1 MKPIITLLRKPNMV
15 CLSRLAAPGAFG
27 VSSAFGAAVAA
38 RAVQGSA
45 APATANSAGPVPV
58 ASSAGRTFM
67 PGLLTALSLVFFA
80 ALPSFAHAQSFDEA
94 WQQLQQVSDKL
105 AASSAKVDRA
115 RAERDAGEDMNLPEL
130 SLNGSYTRLEKPLEM
145 DLRDLNPLASLD
157 PKTLPPALGAALGS
171 IPGELFITPFTEQ
184 DIFRA
189 SLSAMWPIY
198 TGGRISAAQG
208 IHEAQLAEEQQQRE
222 LTRRELFTTLVD
234 RYYGVMVAAEL
245 ARTQDKLVVSLE
257 KHVEHAKKLEAQG
270 QIAKVERLNA
280 EVALD
285 NARVQASS
293 SRRQYEITELAL
305 RSLLKSEP
313 APSSPLFIA
322 SREPSLPYLAELTQK
337 GHPALKLLDAKES
350 QANGLIEVERGAY
363 KPTVFLY
370 GNYTL
375 YEDDSLFA
383 KMEPDWMLGVGFKMP
398 LLARDGRSGKVE
410 AARSALLQ
418 ARHTKAQ
425 TREDLSLLLEQSYRQ
440 LKQAEEEYRALAS
453 SRELALENL
462 RLRELAF
469 NQGMSTSIE
478 RVDAELKLTAV
489 DTQQLGAKFRYVQA
503 YARLMAISGQL
514 DDFVGQTRLAPP
526 VGEQQ

>member
-1 MKPIITLLRKPNMV
+1 MKPITTLVCLPKMV
-15 CLSRLAAPGAFG
+15 CSSRQRTKLALVAQKGRVAK
-27 VSSAFGAAVAA
+27 SALFATVLASCAGMSVI
-38 RAVQGSA
+38 
-45 APATANSAGPVPV
+45 ATA
-58 ASSAGRTFM
+58 
-67 PGLLTALSLVFFA
+67 
-80 ALPSFAHAQSFDEA
+80 AHAQSFDAA

-145 DLRDLNPLASLD
+145 DLRDLNPMASLD
-157 PKTLPPALGAALGS
+157 PASLPPALGAALGS

-208 IHEAQLAEEQQQRE
+208 IHEALLAEEEQQRE

-245 ARTQDKLVVSLE
+245 VRTQDKLVASLE
-257 KHVEHAKKLEAQG
+257 KHVDHARKLEAHG

-293 SRRQYEITELAL
+293 SRRQYEMTNIAL
-305 RSLLKSEP
+305 KSLLKKAET
-313 APSSPLFIA
+313 PSSGLFIA
-322 SREPSLPYLAELTQK
+322 LSEPSLPQLAELTQK
-337 GHPALKLLDAKES
+337 SHPALKLLDAKET

-398 LLARDGRSGKVE
+398 LLSRDGRSGKVE
-410 AARSALLQ
+410 AAHSALLQ

-425 TREDLSLLLEQSYRQ
+425 TREDLSLLLEQSFRQ
-440 LKQAEEEYRALAS
+440 LRQAEEEYRALDS
-453 SRELALENL
+453 SRALAMENL

-514 DDFVGQTRLAPP
+514 DEFIGQAQRASATM
-526 VGEQQ
+526 GEKQ

>member
-1 MKPIITLLRKPNMV
+1 MSVI
-15 CLSRLAAPGAFG
+15 
-27 VSSAFGAAVAA
+27 
-38 RAVQGSA
+38 
-45 APATANSAGPVPV
+45 ATA
-58 ASSAGRTFM
+58 
-67 PGLLTALSLVFFA
+67 
-80 ALPSFAHAQSFDEA
+80 AHAQSFDAA

-145 DLRDLNPLASLD
+145 DLRDLNPMASLD
-157 PKTLPPALGAALGS
+157 PASLPPALGAALGS

-208 IHEAQLAEEQQQRE
+208 IHEALLAEEEQQRE

-245 ARTQDKLVVSLE
+245 VRTQDKLVASLE
-257 KHVEHAKKLEAQG
+257 KHVDHARKLEAHG

-293 SRRQYEITELAL
+293 SRRQYEMTNIAL
-305 RSLLKSEP
+305 KSLLKKAET
-313 APSSPLFIA
+313 PSSGLFIA
-322 SREPSLPYLAELTQK
+322 LSEPSLPQLAELTQK
-337 GHPALKLLDAKES
+337 SHPALKLLDAKET

-398 LLARDGRSGKVE
+398 LLSRDGRSGKVE
-410 AARSALLQ
+410 AAHSALLQ

-425 TREDLSLLLEQSYRQ
+425 TREDLSLLLEQSFRQ
-440 LKQAEEEYRALAS
+440 LRQAEEEYRALDS
-453 SRELALENL
+453 SRALAMENL

-514 DDFVGQTRLAPP
+514 DEFIGQAQRASATM
-526 VGEQQ
+526 GEKQ